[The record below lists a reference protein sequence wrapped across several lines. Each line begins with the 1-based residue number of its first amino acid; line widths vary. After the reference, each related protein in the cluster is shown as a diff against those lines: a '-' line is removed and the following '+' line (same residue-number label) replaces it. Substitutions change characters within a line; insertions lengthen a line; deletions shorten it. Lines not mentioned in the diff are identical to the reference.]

1 MKRTF
6 LHGKDNSG
14 EITMSWFEQLKM
26 IPSNKNTLAFVIVN
40 AAQTAKA
47 VEDIKNLKTEPQKLK
62 DVLRQV
68 DAGTI
73 DLQKLKDLYGQP
85 PFGDQTIEQMQE
97 NIQKLKEAA
106 SFMTI
111 DDVRRLLNEA
121 MEAKSQSNQQ
131 KVDEIL
137 EEIEQNANLGKRT
150 LQSNRDIRDA
160 LDILR
165 EKSGKSVIMFE
176 NPPSNEQLL
185 ADFAEAIG
193 GELKEGSIL
202 TDLKDNG
209 ELVALMVPKRSK
221 KTKEIID
228 DDATITQKD
237 RVKQTYNKIMRN
249 PDGSKT
255 NTKMLFVSGSE
266 SVEVDDL
273 VRQKKIFVATG
284 EKMEIVEPF
293 TGASVMKYISAV
305 DNIAGSVRAFRPKK
319 FPNGSDFASVI
330 FLDKSSP
337 KSLNVNPFV
346 KIILTNDF
354 PNDWAK
360 PFFNSIRVQQLL
372 TEEQATET
380 IIEEIYQALIAGKTS
395 TDRKFNIRAF
405 TSIDGLGSKSRKQIT
420 SEIRKIISDSE
431 RIQNIIST
439 EALNRQK
446 EQLTFLEGN
455 FTIKEATAY
464 INSLEDELFYEEGE
478 DFTVEYFRD
487 GYDTKFL
494 GPDLDENGNEQY
506 DESGQKIM
514 RWYSGKEKANY
525 AVIKVI
531 DDETGEL
538 KQVSPKTAYKEGV
551 RGKTAELSESAK
563 TKTEETLSNL
573 KQKLETAMRRKAK
586 LPKDKLES
594 ISRQE
599 EKIKNLKR
607 DIAQTEKRLE
617 GKKEIDISAQ
627 TETLRQ
633 EVLNMEDFEAY
644 IIMMGKKLK
653 DSGGLIKLADTLEN
667 KASALETI
675 TPERSLSFFAQVDEL
690 VGDEEVRES
699 FKTIDANPDSAEAQ
713 EAAKKLNDNM
723 PNIIE
728 NIKKQIIEG
737 FKLHLEKFVKN
748 PASFPDNQV
757 ILANKRFLEANIIRQ
772 QVSD

>member
-1 MKRTF
+1 M
-6 LHGKDNSG
+6 G
-14 EITMSWFEQLKM
+14 WFEQLKM
-26 IPSNKNTLAFVIVN
+26 IPSDKNTLAFVIVN
-40 AAQTAKA
+40 AAQTEKA
-47 VEDIKNLKTEPQKLK
+47 VEEIKNLKTEPQTLK
-62 DVLRQV
+62 NILRQV

-73 DLQKLKDLYGQP
+73 DLQKLKDLYGKP
-85 PFGDQTIEQMQE
+85 PYGDQTLEQMQE

-111 DDVRRLLNEA
+111 DDVRSLINEA

-176 NPPSNEQLL
+176 NPPSNKQLL

-202 TDLKDNG
+202 TDLKNNG

-221 KTKEIID
+221 NTKEIID
-228 DDATITQKD
+228 DDATIQQKD
-237 RVKQTYNKIMRN
+237 RVKETYNKIMRN
-249 PDGSKT
+249 PDGSRT
-255 NTKMLFVSGSE
+255 NTNMLFVSGNE

-273 VRQKKIFVATG
+273 VRQKKIFVTTG
-284 EKMEIVEPF
+284 TKMEIVEPF
-293 TGASVMKYISAV
+293 TGASVMKYIRAV

-337 KSLNVNPFV
+337 NSLNVNPFV

-354 PNDWAK
+354 PNNWAK

-380 IIEEIYQALIAGKTS
+380 IIEEIYQALIAGETS

-405 TSIDGLGSKSRKQIT
+405 TGIEGLGSKSRKQIT

-431 RIQNIIST
+431 RIQNMIST

-464 INSLEDELFYEEGE
+464 IKSLEDELFYEEGE

-514 RWYSGKEKANY
+514 REYSGKEKANY

-531 DDETGEL
+531 DDKTGEL
-538 KQVSPKTAYKEGV
+538 KQVSPKTAYDEGI

-599 EKIKNLKR
+599 EKINNLKR
-607 DIAQTEKRLE
+607 DIAQTEKRLK

-644 IIMMGKKLK
+644 LIMMGKKLK
-653 DSGGLIKLADTLEN
+653 DSGGLMELADTLEN

-757 ILANKRFLEANIIRQ
+757 ILANKRFLEVNIIRE
-772 QVSD
+772 QVRN

>member
-1 MKRTF
+1 
-6 LHGKDNSG
+6 
-14 EITMSWFEQLKM
+14 MSWFEQLKM
-26 IPSNKNTLAFVIVN
+26 IPSDKNTLAFVIVN
-40 AAQTAKA
+40 AAQTEKA
-47 VEDIKNLKTEPQKLK
+47 VEEIKNLKTEPQTLK
-62 DVLRQV
+62 NILRQV

-73 DLQKLKDLYGQP
+73 DLQKLKDLYGKP
-85 PFGDQTIEQMQE
+85 PYGDQTIEQMQE

-111 DDVRRLLNEA
+111 DDVRELIQEA
-121 MEAKSQSNQQ
+121 LEAKRNENQA

-202 TDLKDNG
+202 TDLKNNG
-209 ELVALMVPKRSK
+209 ELVALMVAKRSK

-228 DDATITQKD
+228 DDATIKQKD
-237 RVKQTYNKIMRN
+237 RVKKTYNKIMRN

-255 NTKMLFVSGSE
+255 NTKMLFVSGNE

-273 VRQKKIFVATG
+273 VRQKKVFVTTG
-284 EKMEIVEPF
+284 TKMEIVEPF

-319 FPNGSDFASVI
+319 FPNGADFASVI

-354 PNDWAK
+354 PNNWAK

-380 IIEEIYQALIAGKTS
+380 IIEEIYQALIAGETS

-431 RIQNIIST
+431 RIQNMIST

-464 INSLEDELFYEEGE
+464 IKSLEDELFYEEGE

-514 RWYSGKEKANY
+514 REYSGKEKANY

-538 KQVSPKTAYKEGV
+538 KQVSPKTAYSEGI

-599 EKIKNLKR
+599 EKINNLKR

-644 IIMMGKKLK
+644 LIMMGKKLK
-653 DSGGLIKLADTLEN
+653 DSGGLMELADTLEN

-757 ILANKRFLEANIIRQ
+757 ILANKRFLEANIIRE
-772 QVSD
+772 QVRN